1 VRTERASWE
10 ARYRAGET
18 PHDGPPSSLLKRWL
32 PRRPGGRALDV
43 ATGLG
48 RNALYLAR
56 AGYRV
61 DAVDI
66 APTGL
71 REAARRA
78 RRAGLRGVRWIA
90 ADLDRWRPPR
100 AHYDVVVNA
109 FFLKRRLFPVLR
121 AAVRPGG
128 LLIFETHLKTPTDD
142 GSPPIRRRIR
152 PGELRRAFGDWEVL
166 YAKDGVCRDGGRT
179 LAVGRIVVRRP
190 SHATMGGRGR

>member
-1 VRTERASWE
+1 MRTERVKWE
-10 ARYRAGET
+10 ARYRAGEK
-18 PHDGPPSSLLKRWL
+18 PHDGPPSSLLRRWL

-48 RNALYLAR
+48 RNAVFLAR
-56 AGYRV
+56 TGYRV

-78 RRAGLRGVRWIA
+78 RQAGVRGIRWIA

-109 FFLKRRLFPVLR
+109 FFLKRGLFRVLK
-121 AAVRPGG
+121 AAVRPRG
-128 LLIFETHLKTPTDD
+128 LLIFETHLAISGTD
-142 GSPPIRRRIR
+142 GAPRARVRIR

-166 YAKDGVCRDGGRT
+166 YARDGLCRDGGRV
-179 LAVGRIVVRRP
+179 LALGRIVVRRP
-190 SHATMGGRGR
+190 GPAVSR